1 MKNYI
6 VITGASRGLGK
17 ELSKQLAK
25 LGYNIL
31 ITARDESIGK
41 KVLHE
46 IEEYSPKVS
55 LLFYK
60 LDVSDEKSIE
70 RFANYLIKQKIKVN
84 VLVNNAGI
92 VESNKSTLDTSKK
105 EIQKSLDTNF
115 YGPLLLS
122 QKIIPLLQKAENGKI
137 INVSSGMGSFKELSG
152 GYAAYRI
159 SKLALNSL
167 TAIMSKDLMGKNV
180 KVFSVCPGWVK
191 TDMGGVA
198 APRSLQEGVD
208 SIKWLIT
215 KNEGVNGRFY
225 RDKRQ
230 INF

>member
-31 ITARDESIGK
+31 ITARDERMGK
-41 KVLHE
+41 KVLYE

-55 LLFYK
+55 ILFHK
-60 LDVSDEKSIE
+60 LDVSDEKSIV
-70 RFANYLIKQKIKVN
+70 RFTDYLIKHKIEVN

-115 YGPLLLS
+115 FGPLLLS
-122 QKIIPLLQKAENGKI
+122 QKIIPFLEKTGNGKI

-167 TAIMSKDLMGKNV
+167 TAIMSKDLVGKNV

-191 TDMGGVA
+191 TDMGGAA
-198 APRSLQEGVD
+198 APRSLQQGVD

-215 KNEGVNGRFY
+215 KNEGVTGRFY
-225 RDKRQ
+225 RDKKQ